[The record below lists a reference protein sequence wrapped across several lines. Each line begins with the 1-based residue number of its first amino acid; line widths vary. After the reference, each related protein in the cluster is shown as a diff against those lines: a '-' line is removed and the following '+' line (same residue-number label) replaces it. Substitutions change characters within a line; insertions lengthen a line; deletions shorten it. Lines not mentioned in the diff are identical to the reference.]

1 MKKLFFSAVAL
12 VAFSSVSM
20 ANTIA
25 IEEENQSNFLTEVN
39 WACVGVGFAASDAV
53 IENGG
58 TPQQATAAAEAAY
71 NKCLTVVEVVKTLTL
86 IIGN

>member
-25 IEEENQSNFLTEVN
+25 VEEDKKMVETDC
-39 WACVGVGFAASDAV
+39 CVVYDLAYNLAISEGASGSTAD
-53 IENGG
+53 
-58 TPQQATAAAEAAY
+58 AAANIAY
-71 NKCLTVVEVVKTLTL
+71 QNCEKSKKKLS
-86 IIGN
+86 IR